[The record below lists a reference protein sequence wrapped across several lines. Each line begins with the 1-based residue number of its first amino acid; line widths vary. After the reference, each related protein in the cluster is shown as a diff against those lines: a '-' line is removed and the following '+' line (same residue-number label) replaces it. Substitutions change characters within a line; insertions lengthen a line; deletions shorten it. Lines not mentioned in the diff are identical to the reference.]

1 MQRLFASL
9 GAVMGQPVS
18 AHEIRQRLSDLDGM
32 LSALD
37 ADLDGLRNV
46 QAMEDGRVE
55 GAVREALASVA
66 KLRGMVAQ
74 AARQAGMD
82 DAPWTTRE
90 ELDGILAQFEARFS
104 RTGTLRQRL
113 SDLAEVLSR
122 GRVTHRSPQR
132 ARLLEDMRAAAA
144 TQLRE
149 KAAGETVPELPGS
162 DDGNA
167 WIEWALRLEGQAFD
181 DLLTRLRED
190 LDQLAEFIA
199 DMDLR
204 NWSAGEDGAP
214 EPVQTSASEVHDDIV
229 PPVDAGPVEPESA
242 PTAQEVVVESPQ
254 PPAPTDESTDA
265 ASKVA
270 QVPAAI
276 PAAGQP
282 EMATVPLQ
290 SDAGAAQDDAPTA
303 TTETS
308 TDVAPSLPVELQT
321 FAAFADRHWIGPD
334 GQAEAAPWKDPAFV
348 ARLRDAETQAVSG
361 HDFARWWLLCKAAES
376 VGRELTLTSRDIS
389 ALAAVWDAPASPS
402 AGYDE
407 DRPASLREMAGDSAG
422 MRLRLVLEALRTSRK
437 EPLQQ
442 DETGPMVDL
451 AQFSNGG
458 LAKVVHALLDRGAMG
473 LDGVDLLRGS
483 LGKRAAPNLEQLK
496 SNLLRKRQDFHKEM
510 VKRWQAAGGQ
520 IERTHCR
527 RAWDDFIRRVAP
539 DLQVMYPE
547 DKRGK
552 PEWDTARMEGFLR
565 TLDGVHA
572 EIADRAGARLKDRE
586 KMDGAVRFLADLAL
600 SVNEAMRQV
609 KGFKPA
615 TDDSLTRGLPVREA
629 SALRERTEALDSPGE
644 ELCRQ
649 LMLRCLEDPT
659 KAGSAP
665 RASDSLSLRV
675 RDVLAAPGLLEML
688 DPSTV
693 KTLADAQDGE
703 MTLLRVDVLE
713 DPLRAV
719 SLLCL
724 AAPEDTEPDQD
735 ERPITTL
742 FRQLV
747 ARDRWDLVK
756 ALSPALDPREQKRL
770 QDHASRNQE
779 ECAEIEGALRR
790 HGQHLEEIP
799 AVPMALQLR
808 EILKSHEPEP
818 KGVVHEPRMR
828 AAWLRRVHQESERA
842 VQAMEVRARKRAE
855 GLPSGTRERALALIS
870 QGHLAEALGV
880 LRDRTTGS
888 PAEPTRL
895 RETRWRDEA
904 VRDGLSLPAVLK
916 GLSDGAKDFAS
927 LWNPGVCGKPTKE
940 GQRLRTAFRSL
951 VLTAI
956 DDSKARSGANEL
968 RIDIESVRK
977 ALAPLN
983 PTFLPQLAHYT
994 EIVILTPA
1002 GRDPD
1007 HAYFVSNSV
1016 KQVSAHTTSLV
1027 VLLAPGL
1034 GRRRTELLDAFR
1046 RHMETTAVVLDDLDM
1061 ARVLDPDRVQDRL
1074 VALVEIALSQHQDP
1088 LRHSPFGTQDGQFV
1102 SPEMFVGRRTQAE
1115 DLARKNRYTRV
1126 FSGRRLGKSAL
1137 LRFVQQKYDG
1147 TPLPS
1152 GSILRVLFVGAAG
1165 AESEVSVVDLIRK
1178 EMARQLSFT
1187 PEARDVSKDPGG
1199 ALRDAFQGYLD
1210 AHTGESLLVVLDEAD
1225 VFIEDQL
1232 RLYEQNRE
1240 KCLSFLMRSGI
1251 SNAADA
1257 DSMGLPRVRFVFAG
1271 YRAASTNGG
1280 VWANWGEVLTLDPL
1294 PLEDARDL
1302 VAGPLARLGVDAA
1315 DRAEAVARRCGCQP
1329 AVLLRFGD
1337 QSLRHLVRAGRF
1349 ASGRTPLTVDDVAEV
1364 YHSREVEDEIRR
1376 IIQNNFQGVS
1386 RGYIVFRALVLELAQ
1401 AGRDGGIEDADARII
1416 DRLRSI
1422 DSSLDWLESD
1432 GRKASAEVQR
1442 LLREFVARQLVVEN
1456 RIAGVVRH
1464 GLRFPH
1470 HLSIVM
1476 RADLDDE
1483 VRRDIAAER
1492 AAIAASRS
1500 GVPWAGPRSLLQPID
1515 LELLRDL
1522 VTHPPEHLDVRL
1534 ALVASL
1540 WPEGVDH
1547 RLGGIAD
1554 RLGFDAHS
1562 VLEARRVDTKAVQ
1575 DREDLALAGVDP
1587 ALADKVMASR
1597 PTQRRVPLLTGGAD
1611 LLRWGL
1617 GRRSGASAGSAHVA
1631 SLGRL
1636 TSGILDWWFRSV
1648 RGVELYVLDAIPRIY
1663 EATGGIPFLVRSLDR
1678 LVEERHIESLDETGL
1693 AKLLADSKTR
1703 ARSEAKLLLTGA
1715 PAWRLLPRELDVLKM
1730 ARTAAIK
1737 SGSDSVDLSEELVGE
1752 EWEEFFAEHLPV
1764 APLGP
1769 GDGPAIRVLTEL
1781 GFLPTNTTRPGAYEI
1796 SRLGTLHRSD
1806 PLVEIVA
1813 WIEAHS

>member
-1 MQRLFASL
+1 MVQ
-9 GAVMGQPVS
+9 AVS
-18 AHEIRQRLSDLDGM
+18 THEIRQRLADLDEL
-32 LSALD
+32 LSALG
-37 ADLDGLRNV
+37 ADLDVMRNV
-46 QAMEDGRVE
+46 QAIEDERVE
-55 GAVREALASVA
+55 GAVREALTAVGQ
-66 KLRGMVAQ
+66 LRSMVAQ
-74 AARQAGMD
+74 AAQKAGMD
-82 DAPWTTRE
+82 DASWTTRV
-90 ELDGILAQFEARFS
+90 ELDAILAQFDARLS
-104 RTGTLRQRL
+104 RAGTLRQRL
-113 SDLAEVLSR
+113 SDLAEALSR
-122 GRVTHRSPQR
+122 GLVAHRSPQR
-132 ARLLEDMRAAAA
+132 ARLLEGMRDAAV

-162 DDGNA
+162 VDGNA

-181 DLLTRLRED
+181 DLLTRLQQD
-190 LDQLAEFIA
+190 LDLLAEFIA
-199 DMDLR
+199 DMDLK
-204 NWSAGEDGAP
+204 NWSAEDVAAP
-214 EPVQTSASEVHDDIV
+214 EPVQAPASEIHDEAG
-229 PPVDAGPVEPESA
+229 PPADAGPVEPE
-242 PTAQEVVVESPQ
+242 PAQTVAEGVVESPQ
-254 PPAPTDESTDA
+254 PPTSTSDPADA
-265 ASKVA
+265 APMVE

-276 PAAGQP
+276 PAVETPAIV
-282 EMATVPLQ
+282 AVPLQ
-290 SDAGAAQDDAPTA
+290 PDEEAARDDTPTAATELSTDAAPT
-303 TTETS
+303 
-308 TDVAPSLPVELQT
+308 LPMDLQT
-321 FAAFADRHWIGPD
+321 FASFADRHWIGPD
-334 GQAEAAPWKDPAFV
+334 GQADAAPWKDPAFV
-348 ARLRDAETQAVSG
+348 DRLREAEAQAVSN
-361 HDFARWWLLCKAAES
+361 HDFARWWLLCNAAEA

-407 DRPASLREMAGDSAG
+407 DRPAGLREMAGDSAG

-437 EPLQQ
+437 APLQL
-442 DETGPMVDL
+442 DETGPMVEL
-451 AQFSNGG
+451 AQFTHGG
-458 LAKVVHALLDRGAMG
+458 FAKVVHALLDLGAMG
-473 LDGVDLLRGS
+473 LDGVDVLRGA
-483 LGKRAAPNLEQLK
+483 LGKRAAPNLDQLRA
-496 SNLLRKRQDFHKEM
+496 NLLRKRQEFHKEM

-527 RAWDDFIRRVAP
+527 RAWDEFIRKVAP
-539 DLQVMYPE
+539 QLQAMYPVE
-547 DKRGK
+547 KRGAAD
-552 PEWDTARMEGFLR
+552 WDPARMEDFLR

-572 EIADRAGARLKDRE
+572 EVADRAGARLKDRE
-586 KMDGAVRFLADLAL
+586 KMDGAARFLADLAL

-609 KGFKPA
+609 KGFKPIA
-615 TDDSLTRGLPVREA
+615 DDTLARGLPVREA

-649 LMLRCLEDPT
+649 LMLRCLADPA
-659 KAGSAP
+659 KAASAQP
-665 RASDSLSLRV
+665 ASDSLALRV
-675 RDVLAAPGLLEML
+675 RDVMTAPGLLEML

-693 KTLADAQDGE
+693 KTLAEAQSDD

-724 AAPEDTEPDQD
+724 APLAETDPDQN
-735 ERPITTL
+735 ERPVTTL
-742 FRQLV
+742 YRHLV

-770 QDHASRNQE
+770 HDHASRNQE

-790 HGQHLEEIP
+790 HWLTLEEIP

-808 EILKSHEPEP
+808 EILKSHEPDP
-818 KGVVHEPRMR
+818 AGLIPEPRMR

-842 VQAMEVRARKRAE
+842 VQAMEILARKRAE
-855 GLPSGTRERALALIS
+855 GLPSGPRERALGLIA

-880 LRDRTTGS
+880 LRDRTEGS
-888 PAEPTRL
+888 PAEPRRL
-895 RETRWRDEA
+895 RETRWRDDAAKE
-904 VRDGLSLPAVLK
+904 GLSLPLVLK
-916 GLSDGAKDFAS
+916 GLGDAAHDFLA

-956 DDSKARSGANEL
+956 DESKARSGANEL
-968 RIDIESVRK
+968 KVDIESVRK
-977 ALAPLN
+977 TLAPLN

-994 EIVILTPA
+994 EIVILTPT

-1007 HAYFVSNSV
+1007 HAWFVSNSV
-1016 KQVSAHTTSLV
+1016 KQVSAYSTSLV

-1034 GRRRTELLDAFR
+1034 GRRRTELLEAFR

-1115 DLARKNRYTRV
+1115 HLARENRYTRV

-1152 GSILRVLFVGAAG
+1152 GNTLRVLFVGAAG

-1178 EMARQLSFT
+1178 EMAKQLAFT
-1187 PEARDVSKDPGG
+1187 PDGRDVSKDPGG
-1199 ALRDAFQGYLD
+1199 ALRDAFRGYLD
-1210 AHTGESLLVVLDEAD
+1210 THEGQSLLVVLDEAD

-1232 RLYEQNRE
+1232 RLYEQDRE

-1271 YRAASTNGG
+1271 YRAANTNGG

-1294 PLEDARDL
+1294 PLDDARDL
-1302 VAGPLARLGVDAA
+1302 IAGPLARLGVDAA
-1315 DRAEAVARRCGCQP
+1315 DRAEAIARRCGCQP
-1329 AVLLRFGD
+1329 AVLLRFGE

-1349 ASGRTPLTVDDVAEV
+1349 ASGRTPITVDDVAEV
-1364 YHSREVEDEIRR
+1364 YHSREVEEEIRR

-1386 RGYIVFRALVLELAQ
+1386 QGYIVFRALVLELAE

-1416 DRLRSI
+1416 DRLQSI
-1422 DSSLDWLESD
+1422 DSNLDWLESD

-1442 LLREFVARQLVVEN
+1442 LLREFVERQLVVEN
-1456 RIAGVVRH
+1456 RVGGVVRH

-1492 AAIAASRS
+1492 AAITASRA
-1500 GVPWAGPRSLLQPID
+1500 GLPWAGPRSLLQPID

-1522 VTHPPEHLDVRL
+1522 VTHTPAHLDVRL

-1554 RLGFDAHS
+1554 RLGFDSQSA
-1562 VLEARRVDTKAVQ
+1562 LDARRIDSKATH
-1575 DREDLALAGVDP
+1575 DRAAFAAAGVDP
-1587 ALADKVMASR
+1587 TLAEKVMASR
-1597 PTQRRVPLLTGGAD
+1597 PAQLRVPLLTGGAD

-1617 GRRSGASAGSAHVA
+1617 ANRSMSSSGSVHVA

-1636 TSGILDWWFRSV
+1636 TSGILDWWIRRV
-1648 RGVELYVLDAIPRIY
+1648 RGVELHVLDAIPKIC
-1663 EATGGIPFLVRSLDR
+1663 EATGGIPFLVRALDR
-1678 LVEERHIESLDETGL
+1678 LVEERHIESLDEAGL
-1693 AKLLADSKTR
+1693 SKLLADTRSR
-1703 ARSEAKLLLTGA
+1703 ARSEVKLLLSGP
-1715 PAWRLLPRELDVLKM
+1715 PAWRLLPREIEVLQM
-1730 ARTAAIK
+1730 ARTAATK
-1737 SGSDSVDLSEELVGE
+1737 SGSESIDLSEELVGE

-1764 APLGP
+1764 DPLGP
-1769 GDGPAIRVLTEL
+1769 GDGPALRVLTEL
-1781 GFLPTNTTRPGAYEI
+1781 GFLPLNTKRPGADEI
-1796 SRLGTLHRSD
+1796 RRLGTLRRSD
-1806 PLVEIVA
+1806 PLVELVG
-1813 WIEAHS
+1813 WLEARP

>member
-1 MQRLFASL
+1 MDQR
-9 GAVMGQPVS
+9 VS
-18 AHEIRQRLSDLDGM
+18 TYEIRQRLAELDVL
-32 LSALD
+32 LSALG
-37 ADLDGLRNV
+37 ADLDVMRNV
-46 QAMEDGRVE
+46 QAIEDKRVV
-55 GAVREALASVA
+55 GAVREALTAVGQ
-66 KLRGMVAQ
+66 LRSMVAQ
-74 AARQAGMD
+74 AAQKAGMD
-82 DAPWTTRE
+82 AASWTTRL
-90 ELDGILAQFEARFS
+90 ELDAILAQFEARLS
-104 RTGTLRQRL
+104 REGTLRQRL
-113 SDLAEVLSR
+113 SDLAEALSR
-122 GRVTHRSPQR
+122 GRVAHRSPQR
-132 ARLLEDMRAAAA
+132 ARLLEGMRVAAA

-162 DDGNA
+162 GDGNA
-167 WIEWALRLEGQAFD
+167 WIEWALSLEGQAFD
-181 DLLTRLRED
+181 DLLTRLQED
-190 LDQLAEFIA
+190 LDRLAEFIA

-204 NWSAGEDGAP
+204 NWSAGEDSVP
-214 EPVQTSASEVHDDIV
+214 EPVQTSASEVHNDVV
-229 PPVDAGPVEPESA
+229 PPVDAGPVEPEPA
-242 PTAQEVVVESPQ
+242 PAAQEVVVESPR
-254 PPAPTDESTDA
+254 PPTPTDEPADA
-265 ASKVA
+265 APEVA

-290 SDAGAAQDDAPTA
+290 SDPGAAQDDGPTA
-303 TTETS
+303 TTEPL
-308 TDVAPSLPVELQT
+308 TDVALSLPVELQT

-334 GQAEAAPWKDPAFV
+334 GQAQAAPWKEPAFME
-348 ARLRDAETQAVSG
+348 RLRDAETQAVSG
-361 HDFARWWLLCKAAES
+361 YDFARWWLLCKAAES
-376 VGRELTLTSRDIS
+376 VGRKLTLTSRDIS

-437 EPLQQ
+437 SPLQR
-442 DETGPMVDL
+442 DETGRMVEL
-451 AQFSNGG
+451 AQFANGG
-458 LAKVVHALLDRGAMG
+458 LAKVVHALLDLGAMG
-473 LDGVDLLRGS
+473 FDGVDLLRGA
-483 LGKRAAPNLEQLK
+483 LGKRAAPTLEQLK
-496 SNLLRKRQDFHKEM
+496 QNLQRKRQEFHREM

-527 RAWDDFIRRVAP
+527 RAWDDFILRVRD

-552 PEWDTARMEGFLR
+552 PDWDTTRMEGFLR

-586 KMDGAVRFLADLAL
+586 KMNGAVRFLVDLAL

-609 KGFKPA
+609 QRFRPV

-629 SALRERTEALDSPGE
+629 SALRERMEALNSPGE

-649 LMLRCLEDPT
+649 LILRCLEDPT
-659 KAGSAP
+659 KAGFPP

-688 DPSTV
+688 DPSTIR
-693 KTLADAQDGE
+693 TLADAQDGD
-703 MTLLRVDVLE
+703 MMLLRVDVLE

-724 AAPEDTEPDQD
+724 AAPKDTEPDQN
-735 ERPITTL
+735 ERPIDTL
-742 FRQLV
+742 SRQLE
-747 ARDRWDLVK
+747 ARERWDLLK
-756 ALSPALDPREQKRL
+756 ALSPALDSRQQKRL
-770 QDHASRNQE
+770 QDHASRNEE

-790 HGQHLEEIP
+790 HWLTLEEIP

-808 EILKSHEPEP
+808 EILKSHEVEP
-818 KGVVHEPRMR
+818 KGEVHEPRMR
-828 AAWLRRVHQESERA
+828 AAWLRRVRQESERA
-842 VQAMEVRARKRAE
+842 VRALEVRARERAE
-855 GLPSGTRERALALIS
+855 GLPSGTRERALSLIS
-870 QGHLAEALGV
+870 KGHLAEALGV
-880 LRDRTTGS
+880 LRDRTTGF

-904 VRDGLSLPAVLK
+904 ERDGLSLPAVLK
-916 GLSDGAKDFAS
+916 GLGDGAEDFAS

-956 DDSKARSGANEL
+956 DDSRARSGANEL
-968 RIDIESVRK
+968 RIDIGSIRK
-977 ALAPLN
+977 ALAPHN
-983 PTFLPQLAHYT
+983 PTFLPQLAHYA

-1007 HAYFVSNSV
+1007 HSYFVSNSV
-1016 KQVSAHTTSLV
+1016 KQVSAYPTSLV

-1034 GRRRTELLDAFR
+1034 GRRRTELLVAFQ
-1046 RHMETTAVVLDDLDM
+1046 RHVETTAVVLDDLDM

-1115 DLARKNRYTRV
+1115 DLALKNRYTRV

-1147 TPLPS
+1147 SPLPS
-1152 GSILRVLFVGAAG
+1152 GNILRVLFVGAAG
-1165 AESEVSVVDLIRK
+1165 AESEVSVVDLILR

-1187 PEARDVSKDPGG
+1187 PGARDVSKDPGG

-1210 AHTGESLLVVLDEAD
+1210 VHTGESLLVVLDEAD
-1225 VFIEDQL
+1225 LFIEDQL

-1240 KCLSFLMRSGI
+1240 KCLSFLMRSSI
-1251 SNAADA
+1251 SNAA

-1271 YRAASTNGG
+1271 YRAANTNGG

-1294 PLEDARDL
+1294 PLKDARDL

-1315 DRAEAVARRCGCQP
+1315 DRAEAIARRCGCQP

-1337 QSLRHLVRAGRF
+1337 QCLRYLVRTGRF

-1364 YHSREVEDEIRR
+1364 YHGREVEDEIRR

-1401 AGRDGGIEDADARII
+1401 AGRDGGIEDADVRII

-1422 DSSLDWLESD
+1422 DSNLDWLESD

-1456 RIAGVVRH
+1456 RIAGVVHH

-1470 HLSIVM
+1470 HLSILM

-1500 GVPWAGPRSLLQPID
+1500 GVPWSGPRSLLQPID

-1562 VLEARRVDTKAVQ
+1562 VLEARRVNTKAIN
-1575 DREDLALAGVDP
+1575 DREDLALAGIDP
-1587 ALADKVMASR
+1587 ELAEKVLASR
-1597 PTQRRVPLLTGGAD
+1597 PPQRRVPLLTGGAD

-1617 GRRSGASAGSAHVA
+1617 ERRCGASAESAHVA

-1648 RGVELYVLDAIPRIY
+1648 RGVELYALDAIPKIY

-1678 LVEERHIESLDETGL
+1678 LVEEQHIESLDSTGL
-1693 AKLLADSKTR
+1693 AKLLKDSKNH
-1703 ARSEAKLLLTGA
+1703 ARSEARLLVTGA
-1715 PAWRLLPRELDVLKM
+1715 PAWRLLPREIEILKM
-1730 ARTAAIK
+1730 AMTAAIK

-1769 GDGPAIRVLTEL
+1769 GDGAAIRVLTEL
-1781 GFLPTNTTRPGAYEI
+1781 GFLPTNTTRPGADEI
-1796 SRLGTLHRSD
+1796 RRLGTLSRSD

-1813 WIEAHS
+1813 WIEESS